1 MGKKVEMLQERLPAA
16 IVSDVSRLEAASAQD
31 PYRTWNVPI
40 ANRMFLIAGIQPKTR
55 RVDDNPQRCPA
66 CGLNRAYATRVDH
79 YLSLFF
85 IPLLRVKRGE
95 TFLFCDNCG
104 QPAHGFRAPT
114 PQVPPAGTDTVC
126 VACGRSFDRS
136 YKYCPH
142 CGQRA

>member
-1 MGKKVEMLQERLPAA
+1 
-16 IVSDVSRLEAASAQD
+16 
-31 PYRTWNVPI
+31 
-40 ANRMFLIAGIQPKTR
+40 MFLIAGIQPKTR
-55 RVDDNPQRCPA
+55 RVDDNPQRCPS

-104 QPAHGFRAPT
+104 QPANGFRTPT
-114 PQVPPAGTDTVC
+114 PRVPPAGTDTVC
-126 VACGRSFDRS
+126 VACGQSFDSS